1 MKCRNRVLVG
11 LVAAWVLV
19 ICGCGGK
26 KASSPE
32 DSVLK
37 NNVYTNKFFSFAVQ
51 IPETWT
57 VLKKPSVR
65 EMRKAAEALAGGDKQ
80 AASTSLQSMA
90 RVYCLLLARNVV
102 VGMSISVTAESVAH
116 APEIRNGE
124 EYLDHALELFAGPD
138 KPLQRVGQ
146 ITPVQLF
153 GREFH
158 RVDLTGNFM
167 GVRQHQAMFARI
179 EKGHALIFALTA
191 KSPDSVEE
199 AIATV
204 GMHRAGEQI
213 TSTPTPSTK
222 KATTVAAREVA
233 KKETAVAKVQSKD
246 PDWVSAIKLQGVGGT
261 SGRRLAIIN
270 GKTLGPGDGAQVICG
285 PKKTVVIR
293 CVAVS
298 NAAATITIDG
308 LEGERELHLN

>member
-1 MKCRNRVLVG
+1 M
-11 LVAAWVLV
+11 AAWMTVL
-19 ICGCGGK
+19 CGCGGK

-37 NNVYTNKFFSFAVQ
+37 SNVYTNKFFSFAVQ
-51 IPETWT
+51 IPDTWT

-65 EMRKAAEALAGGDKQ
+65 EMRKAAEALAGGDKR

-90 RVYCLLLARNVV
+90 RVYSLLLARNVV

-116 APEIRNGE
+116 APEIRDGE
-124 EYLDHALELFAGPD
+124 EYLDHALDAFTGPG
-138 KPLQRVGQ
+138 KPLQRVGE
-146 ITPVQLF
+146 IAPVQLF

-167 GVRQHQAMFARI
+167 GVRQYQAMFARI
-179 EKGHALIFALTA
+179 EKAHALIFVLTA
-191 KSPDSVEE
+191 KSPDAVEE
-199 AIATV
+199 AIAMV
-204 GMHRAGEQI
+204 GMNRSVEQI
-213 TSTPTPSTK
+213 TSAPRTPK
-222 KATTVAAREVA
+222 KGATVAAREVG
-233 KKETAVAKVQSKD
+233 KKEAAVAKVQSRD

-298 NAAATITIDG
+298 NATATITIDG